1 MDTISMLLNFMVPL
15 VGGAI
20 SICNYK
26 RYKKTLSRPLLT
38 SLPGVFT
45 SLGLLGTFISI
56 CVTLDGYS
64 LNNPLNIEELVGS
77 LTPAFT
83 TSIWGL
89 VLALSITVWTKHVFA
104 SEEARKDEE
113 LGNVS
118 PEAYIKEIS
127 LTVKDLLIEQNEQN
141 VRSKEVNEN
150 IQRQS
155 AVLKRFLEDFTAHIN
170 VFFRQLQG
178 DIQSQARAMGREQLE
193 KTSEIFTTITE
204 KLSSATKDILVAQ
217 RHTVES
223 MMEESNKEMQS
234 MAKHIRE
241 SIDNISDKLNESLS
255 NLGLEQS
262 NRLNKIISSYDSLSK
277 RLSEQNS
284 SFASNLINKLQSE
297 YERIQQHN
305 IESLQQ
311 MSGLREAY
319 EEVAEKLLEKSV
331 EMNKQT
337 TTNLQESLTVLVRDV
352 TACISTQCEDL
363 ANSITRN
370 VESLDKSYRFIEDR
384 VAEIKQNY
392 EQAAIAFGDAVAL
405 ADRTNEKA
413 ESTLKV
419 VNNSLKDVFE
429 TNKRIGKVIDILETR
444 QDNIEQLTRQINSIS
459 STIVELQKIE
469 SMFNELVNK

>member
-1 MDTISMLLNFMVPL
+1 MLLNFMVPL

-38 SLPGVFT
+38 TLPGVFT

-64 LNNPLNIEELVGS
+64 LNNPLNIGELVGS

-89 VLALSITVWTKHVFA
+89 VLALSITVWTKYVFA
-104 SEEARKDEE
+104 SEEAHKDEE

-118 PEAYIKEIS
+118 PEVYIRDIS
-127 LTVKDLLIEQNEQN
+127 LNVKDLLIEQNEQN
-141 VRSKEVNEN
+141 KRSKEVNEN

-155 AVLKRFLEDFTAHIN
+155 AVLKGFVEDFTAHVN

-193 KTSEIFTTITE
+193 KTSEILTTITD
-204 KLSSATKDILVAQ
+204 KLSSETKNILMAQ

-223 MMEESNKEMQS
+223 MMGESNKELQS

-241 SIDNISDKLNESLS
+241 SVDNISDRLNESLT
-255 NLGLEQS
+255 NLGLEHS

-284 SFASNLINKLQSE
+284 DFATNLMNKLHSE
-297 YERIQQHN
+297 YENIQQHN

-311 MSGLREAY
+311 MSDLRMAY
-319 EEVAEKLLEKSV
+319 EEVTEKLFEKSV

-337 TTNLQESLTVLVRDV
+337 TTNLRESLTVFVKDV
-352 TACISTQCEDL
+352 KACISTQCDDL

-405 ADRTNEKA
+405 ADRTNETA
-413 ESTLKV
+413 ESTLMV
-419 VNNSLKDVFE
+419 VNNSLKSVVE
-429 TNKRIGKVIDILETR
+429 TNNHIGTVIKILEDR
-444 QDNIEQLTRQINSIS
+444 QDNIEQLTRQINSIG

-469 SMFNELVNK
+469 TVLNKLANR